1 VASTI
6 NENTIADL
14 ARVVEQT
21 GILERKPSTTL
32 PPEE

>member
-6 NENTIADL
+6 NETIADL

>member
-1 VASTI
+1 VVSTI
-6 NENTIADL
+6 NETIADL

-21 GILERKPSTTL
+21 GILERKPSMTL